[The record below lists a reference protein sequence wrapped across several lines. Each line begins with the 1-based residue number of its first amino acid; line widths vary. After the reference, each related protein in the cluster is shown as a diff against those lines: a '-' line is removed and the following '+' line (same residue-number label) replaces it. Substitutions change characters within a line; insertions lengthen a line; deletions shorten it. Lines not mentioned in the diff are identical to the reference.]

1 MLSVLLD
8 GLHEDLNRVKI
19 KPLVA
24 VMEFE
29 GNNDIEASRES
40 WINHLKRNQ
49 SVIVDLMH
57 GLYKS
62 TVRCPDCNRL
72 SVTFEP
78 YMNITLPIPEVKF
91 IQKKFFWIPFDTSKR
106 NVLFKFSIKSHM
118 QIKSLMEFLAGVFR
132 RNKYGFDLVLIEDDY
147 VVRILPKYELLA
159 VLNHKNLQKSTIFAF
174 ETDPSALRQKYRVQV
189 PKKLPI
195 DIREMSATSVYKE
208 TEYII

>member
-1 MLSVLLD
+1 MLLD

-132 RNKYGFDLVLIEDDY
+132 RNKYGFDLVLIEDD
-147 VVRILPKYELLA
+147 
-159 VLNHKNLQKSTIFAF
+159 
-174 ETDPSALRQKYRVQV
+174 
-189 PKKLPI
+189 
-195 DIREMSATSVYKE
+195 
-208 TEYII
+208 